1 MCRTIKETDVLL
13 LKCWF
18 VVFQDKQVKQGGDLC
33 LQVMLKDCIQAFTAQ
48 RSVRRVC
55 CTVTL
60 ETVNEGKQN
69 HWPVLRDPPLSFVLY
84 PSNSSHGRLTPRVFT
99 GGGASAAH

>member
-18 VVFQDKQVKQGGDLC
+18 VVFQDEQVKQGGDLC

-55 CTVTL
+55 CTVTS

-69 HWPVLRDPPLSFVLY
+69 HWPVL
-84 PSNSSHGRLTPRVFT
+84 
-99 GGGASAAH
+99 

>member
-33 LQVMLKDCIQAFTAQ
+33 LQVMLKDCIQAFTAKKVSETCLLHCDIRDSERGETESLACAT
-48 RSVRRVC
+48 RSSFIFC
-55 CTVTL
+55 S
-60 ETVNEGKQN
+60 
-69 HWPVLRDPPLSFVLY
+69 LSL
-84 PSNSSHGRLTPRVFT
+84 
-99 GGGASAAH
+99 